1 MIVQKNNTHVWI
13 WEIHAS
19 FLFFYNGHVHDLGVF
34 WLLSLVKS
42 QDSYFFKKKHFMCL
56 SVFLNV
62 CVCAKLGPHASRG
75 RQEGRNVYQMP
86 WD

>member
-1 MIVQKNNTHVWI
+1 
-13 WEIHAS
+13 
-19 FLFFYNGHVHDLGVF
+19 
-34 WLLSLVKS
+34 
-42 QDSYFFKKKHFMCL
+42 MCL